1 MGTATLVGNSTTEIL
16 SMTSYQ
22 LLERAARIAPG
33 RIGLKQPHHLEDP
46 ELSWTYAEFLDDALK
61 LASFLA
67 RHFDQG
73 DRLAIWAPNRAHW
86 FLYQFAAARLGVILV
101 TLNPAMRP
109 IELEYML
116 AKSQA
121 KGIILDRAFRGSD
134 MIAALNSV
142 RSSLP
147 ELQHILLF
155 DEWRDH
161 LARGSGDPPPATGDP
176 LDPALIVFT
185 SGTTGKPKGAI
196 LSHYAAVNNA
206 NLCAIRSGI
215 SAGSVWLTTLPGFHV
230 GGPVTNC
237 LGAVSQQHTQI
248 IMPPFEAGLILEL
261 IERERVNFMP
271 LVPAML
277 IPMVEHPTFSQRDV
291 SSLEAFMV
299 GGTTITPSFIAMARE
314 KLGADIQVI
323 YGQTELCAEV
333 TKTDRGD
340 CDDVLLHTV
349 GTPLPHT
356 RLKIADIAARG
367 TRDVGEVG
375 EICVKSPF
383 ATTGYF
389 GDPDATKALFDDD
402 GYLCTGDLGYVTEDG
417 KLRITG
423 RLKEVIIRGG
433 ENVYPREI
441 EDALAEYPG
450 IAESAVIGLPH
461 ERWGEEVAAFL
472 RPSDGATIDVDAVR
486 SFIEQRVA
494 RFKVPKH
501 WKIVDDFP
509 RNPSGKI
516 QKFALQEQLVND
528 DRSMALGSQTA
539 RENG

>member
-1 MGTATLVGNSTTEIL
+1 MSTAKLLGDTTTEIL
-16 SMTSYQ
+16 NMTSFQ
-22 LLERAARIAPG
+22 LLERAARIAPD
-33 RIGLKQPHHLEDP
+33 RIGLKQPYYLDQP
-46 ELSWTYAEFLDDALK
+46 ELAWTYAEFLGDAKK

-67 RHFDQG
+67 RHFRHG

-86 FLYQFAAARLGVILV
+86 FLYQFAAAQLGIVLV
-101 TLNPAMRP
+101 TLNPALRP
-109 IELEYML
+109 VELEYML
-116 AKSQA
+116 GKSQA
-121 KGIILDRAFRGSD
+121 KGIILDRDFRGSD
-134 MIAALNSV
+134 MIAALDSV

-147 ELQHILLF
+147 DLKHILLF

-161 LARGSGDPPPATGDP
+161 LASGSGDPPPTTGNP

-185 SGTTGKPKGAI
+185 SGTTGKPKGAVI
-196 LSHYAAVNNA
+196 THYAAVNNA

-215 SAGSVWLTTLPGFHV
+215 KPGSVWLTTLPTFHV

-237 LGAVSQQHTQI
+237 LGAISQQHTQVV
-248 IMPPFEAGLILEL
+248 MPPFDAGMILEL

-277 IPMVEHPTFSQRDV
+277 IPMVEHPTFPERDV
-291 SSLEAFMV
+291 SSLEAFMI
-299 GGTTITPSFIAMARE
+299 GGTTITPSFVTMARE

-333 TKTDRGD
+333 TKTERGD
-340 CDDVLLHTV
+340 PDEVLLHTV

-356 RLKIADIAARG
+356 SLKIADIVTRG
-367 TRDVGEVG
+367 VRDVGEVG
-375 EICVKSPF
+375 EICIKSPF
-383 ATTGYF
+383 ATIGYF
-389 GDPDATKALFDDD
+389 GDAEATKTLFDDD
-402 GYLCTGDLGYVTEDG
+402 GYLCTGDLGLVTEDG

-433 ENVYPREI
+433 ENIYPREI

-461 ERWGEEVAAFL
+461 ERWGEEVAAVL
-472 RPSDGATIDVDAVR
+472 RPSEGVTIDINAVR
-486 SFIEQRVA
+486 AFIEQRVS
-494 RFKVPKH
+494 RFKIPMH
-501 WKIVDDFP
+501 WKIMNDFP

-516 QKFALQEQLVND
+516 QKYALKEQFVD
-528 DRSMALGSQTA
+528 EQI
-539 RENG
+539 

>member
-1 MGTATLVGNSTTEIL
+1 MGTATIVGDKTTEIL
-16 SMTSYQ
+16 DMTSIQ
-22 LLERAARIAPG
+22 LLERAASIAPD
-33 RIGLKQPHHLEDP
+33 RIGLKQPRYADDP
-46 ELSWTYAEFLDDALK
+46 ELAWTYAEFLHDARK

-67 RHFDQG
+67 VNFAHG
-73 DRLAIWAPNRAHW
+73 DRLAIWAPNRTHW
-86 FLYQFAAARLGVILV
+86 FLYQFAAAQLGVILV
-101 TLNPAMRP
+101 TLNPALRAS
-109 IELEYML
+109 ELEYML

-121 KGIILDRAFRGSD
+121 KGIILDRSFRGTD
-134 MIAALNSV
+134 MIAALDSV

-147 ELQHILLF
+147 ELQHVFMF
-155 DEWRDH
+155 DEWSDH
-161 LARGSGDPPPATGDP
+161 LARGSGDPPPSTAKP

-196 LSHYAAVNNA
+196 LHHYSAVNNA
-206 NLCAIRSGI
+206 NLCAVRSGI
-215 SAGSVWLTTLPGFHV
+215 KPGSVWLTTLPGFHV

-237 LGAVSQQHTQI
+237 LGAISHQHTQV
-248 IMPPFEAGLILEL
+248 IMPPFEAGMILEI

-277 IPMVEHPTFSQRDV
+277 IPMVEHPTFPDRDV

-299 GGTTITPSFIAMARE
+299 GGTTITPSFVTMARE

-333 TKTDRGD
+333 TKTERGD
-340 CDDVLLHTV
+340 PDEVLLHTV
-349 GTPLPHT
+349 GTPMPHT
-356 RLKIADIAARG
+356 KLKIADIA
-367 TRDVGEVG
+367 TREIRQVGEVG
-375 EICVKSPF
+375 EICIESPF
-383 ATTGYF
+383 ATVGYF
-389 GDPDATKALFDDD
+389 GDPEATEALFDAE
-402 GYLCTGDLGYVTEDG
+402 GYLRTGDLGLVTEDG

-461 ERWGEEVAAFL
+461 ERWGEEVAAVL
-472 RPSDGATIDVDAVR
+472 RPSEGVTIDIEAVR

-501 WKIVDDFP
+501 WRVVSDFP

-516 QKFALQEQLVND
+516 QKFALKEQLVAED
-528 DRSMALGSQTA
+528 A
-539 RENG
+539 

>member
-1 MGTATLVGNSTTEIL
+1 MSTATLVGDSTTEIL
-16 SMTSYQ
+16 NMTSFQ
-22 LLERAARIAPG
+22 LLERAVAIAPD
-33 RIGLKQPHHLEDP
+33 RIGLKQPFHLDEPD
-46 ELSWTYAEFLDDALK
+46 LAWTYAEFRSDALK

-67 RHFDQG
+67 GHFGHG
-73 DRLAIWAPNRAHW
+73 DRLAIWAPTRAHW
-86 FLYQFAAARLGVILV
+86 FLYQLAAAHLGVILV
-101 TLNPAMRP
+101 TLNPALRP
-109 IELEYML
+109 AELEFML

-134 MIAALNSV
+134 MIAALDSV
-142 RSSLP
+142 RPSLP
-147 ELQHILLF
+147 DLQHILLF
-155 DEWRDH
+155 EEWRDH
-161 LARGSGDPPPATGDP
+161 LESGGDPPPAVGNTH
-176 LDPALIVFT
+176 DPALIVFT

-215 SAGSVWLTTLPGFHV
+215 KPGSVWLTTLPAFHV

-237 LGAVSQQHTQI
+237 LGAISQQHTQV
-248 IMPPFEAGLILEL
+248 IMPPFEAGMILEL

-277 IPMVEHPTFSQRDV
+277 IPMVEHPTFPERDV

-333 TKTDRGD
+333 TKTNRGD
-340 CDDVLLHTV
+340 PDEVLLHTV

-356 RLKIADIAARG
+356 RLKIADIA
-367 TRDVGEVG
+367 TRDTREVGQVG
-375 EICVKSPF
+375 EICIKSPF
-383 ATTGYF
+383 ATSGYF
-389 GDPDATKALFDDD
+389 GDTDATEALFDNE
-402 GYLCTGDLGYVTEDG
+402 GYLCTGDLGFVTEDG

-461 ERWGEEVAAFL
+461 ERWGEEVAAVL
-472 RPSDGATIDVDAVR
+472 RPAEGVTIDVDAVR
-486 SFIEQRVA
+486 SFIEQRIS

-501 WKIVDDFP
+501 WKVVNDFP

-516 QKFALQEQLVND
+516 QKFALREQLVAD
-528 DRSMALGSQTA
+528 DVERSD
-539 RENG
+539 

>member
-1 MGTATLVGNSTTEIL
+1 MSTATLVGDSTTEIL
-16 SMTSYQ
+16 NMTSIQ
-22 LLERAARIAPG
+22 LLEHAAEIAPD
-33 RIGLKQPHHLEDP
+33 RIGLKQPYHLD
-46 ELSWTYAEFLDDALK
+46 ELELAWTYAEFLGDARK

-67 RHFDQG
+67 VHFGHG

-86 FLYQFAAARLGVILV
+86 FLYQFAAAQLGVILV
-101 TLNPAMRP
+101 TLNPALRAA
-109 IELEYML
+109 ELEYML
-116 AKSQA
+116 SKSQA
-121 KGIILDRAFRGSD
+121 KGIILDRAFRGTD

-142 RSSLP
+142 RKSLP

-161 LARGSGDPPPATGDP
+161 LASGSGDPPPAAGNP

-215 SAGSVWLTTLPGFHV
+215 KPGSVWLTTLPAFHV

-237 LGAVSQQHTQI
+237 LGAISQQHTQI
-248 IMPPFEAGLILEL
+248 IMPPFEAGMILEL

-277 IPMVEHPTFSQRDV
+277 IPMVEHPTFPQRDV

-299 GGTTITPSFIAMARE
+299 GGTTITPSFITMARE

-340 CDDVLLHTV
+340 PDEVLLHTV

-356 RLKIADIAARG
+356 KLKIADIA
-367 TRDVGEVG
+367 TRDIRGIGEVG
-375 EICVKSPF
+375 EICIKSPF

-389 GDPDATKALFDDD
+389 GDPDSTRALFDDQ

-461 ERWGEEVAAFL
+461 ERWGEEVAAVL
-472 RPSDGATIDVDAVR
+472 RPSDGVIIDIDAVR

-501 WKIVDDFP
+501 WRVVDDFP

-516 QKFALQEQLVND
+516 QKFALKEKLV
-528 DRSMALGSQTA
+528 AEEA
-539 RENG
+539 